1 MIKFSQT
8 MTETQVFA
16 ENCQLIIRSLL
27 RSKVEQKL
35 NNLKPLKLLISRY
48 IVMYTYIYIGF
59 FLFVNL

>member
-35 NNLKPLKLLISRY
+35 NNLKPLKLLSRY